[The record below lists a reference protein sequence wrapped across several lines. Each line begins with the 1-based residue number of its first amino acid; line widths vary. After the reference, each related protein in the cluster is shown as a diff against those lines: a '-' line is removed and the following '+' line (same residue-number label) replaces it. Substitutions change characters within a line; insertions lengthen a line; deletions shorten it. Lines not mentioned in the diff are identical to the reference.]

1 MNLSLVFLS
10 LSRKYMVFVHVW
22 FFFEI
27 QIPRLAFYT
36 THTHTHTGISRLG
49 QKNTDIE
56 KKKEKQIE
64 EKEYVS
70 SCTGDN
76 IEEKLHRL

>member
-22 FFFEI
+22 FFFKFKFLGSLF
-27 QIPRLAFYT
+27 IP
-36 THTHTHTGISRLG
+36 HTHTHTGISRLG